1 MSTLAGPVI
10 APADER
16 HLDALMAVMRTSF
29 VADFGEAWSA
39 PQLLGTL
46 GLGSSFARRAINS
59 REETIGFT
67 LARAAGPEVELL
79 LIAVNPLQRGKGVG
93 RLLLEAACR
102 DSWRRGAGE
111 IFLEVR
117 ENNAAA
123 RGLYSQ
129 VGFVDIGR
137 RPNYYVGSAGQRFAA
152 ITMRRNLAILSA

>member
-1 MSTLAGPVI
+1 
-10 APADER
+10 
-16 HLDALMAVMRTSF
+16 MAVMRTSF